1 MGPDPPRFAA
11 AKGVRG
17 ARGGPPTPGSG
28 PTPGTLI
35 PPARP
40 AQTCVYALQL
50 MMRVDRYE
58 LPL

>member
-1 MGPDPPRFAA
+1 MGPDPRFAA
-11 AKGVRG
+11 EKAPAGV
-17 ARGGPPTPGSG
+17 PPTPGSG